1 MTDKKYFLIIFLFF
15 FIFNWSANAQQVKI
29 SVKLEKK
36 PLVELFRQIQIKSGY
51 AIVYSN
57 DVVADTILISVNA
70 NNIAVKAL
78 LDSILVPKKLSAQLL
93 SESLI
98 VIRSQEMEEQKPKA
112 NQVLISGKV
121 ISTDDQGVPFVT
133 VSLMENGMLVS
144 GAIAD
149 ENGNFKFA
157 YPLKK
162 YEGFTL
168 KLTSLGYE
176 NLILKFPE
184 GKYLMGLHDFGKIR
198 LEPETKNLQSVQIK
212 GNQRVIEMNDGNIIF
227 NVSKSISAQ
236 GTNALELLAR
246 APGVSVASDNSI
258 SLNGKAGA
266 SILIDGKM
274 TYLSNGEVAELL
286 KTMSS
291 SNIRSIEIINSP
303 GAKYDAAGTAGI
315 INVKTLKSTVDGLN
329 VSMTT
334 GLNYGVYLRNNQD
347 LSINYRKNRFNL
359 YGSYSHFLG
368 YYSYLYGGDRIQEG
382 RFFNSFTDDIDKR
395 NKIGSRVGADF
406 IINKKSTVGILLNGN
421 FLFGGGITDTRT
433 DIGPESTKVVEQT
446 LTAVND
452 YYAQGTQRYNLNA
465 NYKYEDTLGRILNID
480 ADYGSF
486 TKQAG
491 NLQSNRYTLIDNT
504 VISDNLYRSLNG
516 IDITLG
522 ALKLDYTTNLW
533 KGKLET
539 GIKYSTVSSANDS
552 RFLEVQQAAEIL
564 DPTRSNRFSFMENI
578 SSGYFNY
585 RKQIGK
591 WQLQSGLRVEHSAST
606 GKLEEISTIAGN
618 QQRIDRNYTNLFP
631 FFSASLTASSSNS
644 FSFSYSKRIDRPA
657 YQNLNPFIYL
667 LDELSFWQGNPFL
680 KPQISQRGLIQ
691 YVHKSTIAGLSYTY
705 TNDFSVEVTDTI
717 GPSKIVM
724 IPRNLGNQQHLA
736 LTLTQSLKPANWW
749 DITFNGTFF
758 RLYNNIDF
766 GNGRTLDLKQTAARL
781 SLQQTFQLPKG
792 FIGEVMGFYNSK
804 RLVGANQFFKPN
816 SQIDLGLQRAF
827 WQKNGTLRIVYSDI
841 FKGSKG
847 NSFQSVGNF
856 TIRNYSYFETR
867 QLKLSF
873 SYKFSTGNSKG
884 PRTRTSA
891 LENESGRIK

>member
-1 MTDKKYFLIIFLFF
+1 MYSIQFVKKNFRSIMAPSSIFTKSDRPEISVYPSVIISALAISSIRTILSKATRRKTDGWGLTTFRALAMTAKKYCYIIITLVLF
-15 FIFNWSANAQQVKI
+15 IIYSLSVNAQQVT
-29 SVKLEKK
+29 VNLEKK
-36 PLVELFRQIQIKSGY
+36 PISELFKQIQVQTGLS
-51 AIVYSN
+51 IVYSN
-57 DVVADTILISVNA
+57 EIVPDSMLISIHVNKL
-70 NNIAVKAL
+70 NVNKL
-78 LDSILVPKKLSAQLL
+78 LDTVLAFKNLFSQTFSG
-93 SESLI
+93 SLI
-98 VIRSQEMEEQKPKA
+98 VIRSREMEQQKFKA
-112 NQVLISGKV
+112 NLVLISGRV
-121 ISTDDQGVPFVT
+121 MSTVDQGIPFVT
-133 VSLMENGMLVS
+133 VSLLENGMLVS

-149 ENGNFKFA
+149 KNGNFKFA

-162 YEGFTL
+162 YEGFNL

-184 GKYLMGLHDFGKIR
+184 GKYLTGIHDFGKIR

-334 GLNYGVYLRNNQD
+334 GLNYGVYFRNNQD
-347 LSINYRKNRFNL
+347 LSINYIKNRFNL

-382 RFFNSFTDDIDKR
+382 RFFNSFTDDVDKR

-421 FLFGGGITDTRT
+421 FLFGGGITDTKT
-433 DIGPESTKVVEQT
+433 DIGLASTKVVEQT

-480 ADYGSF
+480 ADYGTF
-486 TKQAG
+486 TKRAG

-516 IDITLG
+516 IDINLG
-522 ALKLDYTTNLW
+522 AIKLDYTTNLW

-539 GIKYSTVSSANDS
+539 GVKYSAVTSANDS

-564 DPTRSNRFSFMENI
+564 DPTRSNRFSYSENI

-585 RKQIGK
+585 KKQVGK
-591 WQLQSGLRVEHSAST
+591 WQLQGGLRVEHSAST

-631 FFSASLTASSSNS
+631 FFSAGVTASPSNS
-644 FSFSYSKRIDRPA
+644 LSFSYSKRIDRPA

-680 KPQISQRGLIQ
+680 KPQISHRGVIQ
-691 YVHKSTIAGLSYTY
+691 YVHKSTIMGLSYTY

-717 GPSKIVM
+717 GSSKIVM
-724 IPRNLGNQQHLA
+724 IPRNLGSQQHLA
-736 LTLTQSLKPANWW
+736 LTLTQSLKPASWW
-749 DITFNGTFF
+749 DIT
-758 RLYNNIDF
+758 
-766 GNGRTLDLKQTAARL
+766 
-781 SLQQTFQLPKG
+781 
-792 FIGEVMGFYNSK
+792 
-804 RLVGANQFFKPN
+804 
-816 SQIDLGLQRAF
+816 
-827 WQKNGTLRIVYSDI
+827 
-841 FKGSKG
+841 
-847 NSFQSVGNF
+847 
-856 TIRNYSYFETR
+856 
-867 QLKLSF
+867 
-873 SYKFSTGNSKG
+873 
-884 PRTRTSA
+884 
-891 LENESGRIK
+891 